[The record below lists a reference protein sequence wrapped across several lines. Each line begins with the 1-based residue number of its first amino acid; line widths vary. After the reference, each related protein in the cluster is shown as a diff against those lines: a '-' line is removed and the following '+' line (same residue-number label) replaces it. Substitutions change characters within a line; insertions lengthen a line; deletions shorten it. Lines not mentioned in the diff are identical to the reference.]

1 MASLFVRKSIDA
13 LKAEASS
20 AEGHG
25 YHRSL
30 SAVSLMMLGIGGV
43 IGSGIFIMTGQEAAR
58 HAGPA
63 VVISFAIAAVPCLF
77 AGLCYAEM
85 ASTVPISGSAYTY
98 AYATMGEF
106 VAWLIGW
113 DLILE
118 YAVSAVVVA
127 IGWSGYTIS
136 LLHGFGVDV
145 PPRYTAA
152 PGTKM
157 VKIPAD
163 AAAVLHLTPGW
174 AELTDDIRKGFE
186 ERSIAWETFPRQTA
200 LVNVP
205 AMLVIAATSALL
217 VVGIREAAGFN
228 TLIVAVK
235 VGIVLAFIAVG
246 WSYIRKENLVP
257 FIPPNPDEFQG
268 FRQFREHFGH
278 FGWTGIFR
286 AAGVVFFAYI
296 GFDSVSTTAQE
307 AKNPQRDMPI
317 GIIGTLLVCTVLYM
331 AVAYVLT
338 GIVPYRALDVP
349 DPIAVG
355 VDRIGFPWLSV
366 AVKVGAI
373 LGLSSVVLVS
383 LLGQPRIFYSMAKDG
398 LLPPFAAHIHPKFG
412 TPHITTIVTGI
423 VATIAAGV
431 IPMHVVGE
439 LVSIGTLFAFAV
451 VSAGVLVL
459 RLREPD
465 LHRDFRTP
473 AVWLVAPLGI
483 VSCVLLM
490 ATLPYDTWL
499 RLVIWLAIGMAI
511 YFGYSRKHSKL
522 GRGLVDNEGSAA
534 SGPGLG

>member
-1 MASLFVRKSIDA
+1 MANLFVRKSITA
-13 LKAEASS
+13 LKAEAE
-20 AEGHG
+20 AVDEHG
-25 YHRSL
+25 LQRSL
-30 SAVSLMMLGIGGV
+30 SALSLTMLGIGGV

-63 VVISFAIAAVPCLF
+63 VVISFLIAAIPCLF

-85 ASTVPISGSAYTY
+85 ASTVPVSGSAYTY

-127 IGWSGYTIS
+127 IGWSGYAVS

-152 PGTKM
+152 PGTVM
-157 VKIPAD
+157 INIPAE
-163 AAAVLHLTPGW
+163 AATALHLTPGW
-174 AELTDDIRKGFE
+174 GEFTDDIRKGLE
-186 ERSIAWETFPRQTA
+186 ERAIAWERFPRQVA

-205 AMLVIAATSALL
+205 AMLVIAAMSALL

-235 VGIVLAFIAVG
+235 VGIVLIFVAAGVGFINKA
-246 WSYIRKENLVP
+246 NLTP
-257 FIPPNPDEFQG
+257 FIPPNPEEFQSWG
-268 FRQFREHFGH
+268 KFTEHFGN

-296 GFDSVSTTAQE
+296 GFDAVSTTAQE

-317 GIIGTLLVCTVLYM
+317 GIIGTLAVCTILYM

-338 GIVPYRALDVP
+338 GIVPYKSLDVP

-366 AVKVGAI
+366 AVKLGAI
-373 LGLSSVVLVS
+373 LGLSSVILVS

-398 LLPPFAAHIHPKFG
+398 LLPPFAAKIHPRFR
-412 TPHITTIVTGI
+412 TPYITTIVTGL
-423 VATIAAGV
+423 VATVAAGV
-431 IPMHVVGE
+431 VPMHIVGE

-459 RLREPD
+459 RVREPN
-465 LHRDFRTP
+465 LHRAFRTP
-473 AVWLVAPLGI
+473 AVWVVAPLG
-483 VSCVLLM
+483 VLSCVLLM
-490 ATLPYDTWL
+490 CTLPYDTWL
-499 RLVIWLAIGMAI
+499 RLVIWLAIGVSI
-511 YFGYSRKHSKL
+511 YFGYSRHHSKL
-522 GRGLVDNEGSAA
+522 GN
-534 SGPGLG
+534 PG